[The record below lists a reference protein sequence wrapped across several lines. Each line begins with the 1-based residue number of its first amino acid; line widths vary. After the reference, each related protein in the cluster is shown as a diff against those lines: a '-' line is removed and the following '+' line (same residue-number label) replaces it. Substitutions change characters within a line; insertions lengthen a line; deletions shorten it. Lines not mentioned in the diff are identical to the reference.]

1 MNFENDG
8 LFAGMYFDRK
18 KMKPKATKKVDFY
31 LQQFL
36 LKNSL
41 KLKMH
46 FAIWMMFVTQ

>member
-1 MNFENDG
+1 MMDYLVECI
-8 LFAGMYFDRK
+8 LTE

-31 LQQFL
+31 LLQFL